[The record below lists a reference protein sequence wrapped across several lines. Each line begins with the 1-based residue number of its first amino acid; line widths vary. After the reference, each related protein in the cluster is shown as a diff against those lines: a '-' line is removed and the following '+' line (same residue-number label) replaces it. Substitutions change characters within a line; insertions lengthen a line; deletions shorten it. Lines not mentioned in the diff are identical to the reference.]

1 MTLLYLA
8 KDCVFC
14 FAQPLQF
21 SALKKEEFQLYIDL
35 SHVVNELS
43 GHLFSTAET
52 LKKGEM

>member
-52 LKKGEM
+52 FKKGEM